1 MAHLVDDSAGPAAE
15 RAWIPTGLAVFDM
28 DGTLLPNT
36 TACRQIGLAAG
47 DGSTVE
53 QLEQAYRDR
62 LIDSTQFAERCLES
76 WAHAGPNLYRHAFAA
91 CPRIGGLEATLARL
105 RELSIVTCLITMA
118 PRPFAECFTGFDHVF
133 ASSYP
138 HDILNPED
146 KPEIVR
152 QLQLDLG
159 LEEEQIIALG
169 DSDSDVPL
177 FRTLSRTVAVN
188 ASTNLRELAACTYD
202 GDDIQD
208 AVRSLFAVTEPR
220 P

>member
-1 MAHLVDDSAGPAAE
+1 
-15 RAWIPTGLAVFDM
+15 M
-28 DGTLLPNT
+28 DGTLLPDT

-47 DGSTVE
+47 DVSAVE
-53 QLEQAYRDR
+53 QLEQAYRDQ

-76 WAHAGPNLYRHAFAA
+76 WAHAGPGLYRLAFAA
-91 CPRIGGLEATLARL
+91 CPRIGGLDETLAWL
-105 RELSIVTCLITMA
+105 RERSVVTCLVTMA

-152 QLQLDLG
+152 RLRRDLG
-159 LEEEQIIALG
+159 LEEHEVIALG

-188 ASTNLRELAACTYD
+188 ASPNLRELAARSYD
-202 GDDIQD
+202 GDDIRD
-208 AVRSLFAVTEPR
+208 AVAGLFAVQESPR
-220 P
+220 